1 MIVPINGVMVP
12 IVMFVCIAVTIIGV
26 PIAKAYGSPDRLS

>member
-1 MIVPINGVMVP
+1 MIVPINEVMIP
-12 IVMFVCIAVTIIGV
+12 IVLFICIAATVIGV